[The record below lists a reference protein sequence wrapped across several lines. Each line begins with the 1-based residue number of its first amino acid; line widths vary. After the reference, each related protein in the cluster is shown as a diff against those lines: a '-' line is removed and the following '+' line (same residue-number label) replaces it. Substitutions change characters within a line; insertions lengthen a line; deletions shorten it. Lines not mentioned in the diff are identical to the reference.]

1 MQTPDFFHQSIE
13 FYHGRVPFII
23 VSLIKRL
30 RELHAEINPSI
41 FKASKACDNLT
52 NLIQEL
58 SLGEIQKLRKYD
70 NVSTLSIALVR
81 FLDSITKENPLFT
94 QSCRDNLIRA
104 NLTVKSSDCESIF
117 RKNMENLYPGSYRT
131 ILTITD
137 FLKNIESVS
146 LDTMFYL
153 FERSFFGTA
162 TSSASRKQLRTIFIL
177 LLIHHQTIFNG
188 AILGQAAYLNP
199 QQIKMLQRRVNRAIQ
214 SQPEVIAERE
224 ITLSLSDD
232 QEKPDEIIKHEPGW
246 TLSED
251 EEEEVS
257 KSTTQEQTVTSE
269 DPSKVS
275 NIEEEEITY
284 SSNTSKGKKPKCKP
298 KKNSKKKK
306 AKLNKKPNSP
316 FKGESPS
323 KSESQVVNSENDA
336 QTRSESQVSNSENV
350 IPTKSE
356 SQVSNSYKDEQTK
369 SESHATDNDSHSK
382 SESQTNVRYSDIA
395 LQAVC
400 LTMTPIKKII
410 HYEGCSTPTKVEV
423 EEKVDDT
430 IETESSLNTGLDFF
444 NAAVDAINKLAKDE
458 ITFSQAT
465 INVDD

>member
-23 VSLIKRL
+23 VSLIDRL

-41 FKASKACDNLT
+41 FKASKASDNLT

-58 SLGEIQKLRKYD
+58 SLGEIQKLRNYD

-94 QSCRDNLIRA
+94 QSCRDNLLRA

-137 FLKNIESVS
+137 FLKNIESAS

-162 TSSASRKQLRTIFIL
+162 TSSANRKQLRTIFIL

-214 SQPEVIAERE
+214 SQPEAITERKIA
-224 ITLSLSDD
+224 LSLSDD
-232 QEKPDEIIKHEPGW
+232 QEKPHEIIKHEPGW
-246 TLSED
+246 TLSDD

-257 KSTTQEQTVTSE
+257 KTTTQEQTVTSE
-269 DPSKVS
+269 DPSKTS
-275 NIEEEEITY
+275 NLEEEENTY
-284 SSNTSKGKKPKCKP
+284 SSKTSKGKKQKCKP

-306 AKLNKKPNSP
+306 AKINKNPNSP
-316 FKGESPS
+316 KGESTS
-323 KSESQVVNSENDA
+323 KSESQVG
-336 QTRSESQVSNSENV
+336 NSENV

-382 SESQTNVRYSDIA
+382 SESQTNVKYSDIA

-410 HYEGCSTPTKVEV
+410 HYEGPKPAKVEV

-444 NAAVDAINKLAKDE
+444 NAAVDAIQKLAKDE

-465 INVDD
+465 INVDDSTF